1 MAKIEIKKGAALG
14 VAVGIEIDVLFSCE
28 AMDELEKEIGGDF
41 SSIDEWLRS
50 GQDTKTLFKRICKVI
65 EIFANAAVIQENTL
79 IDMGLAPG
87 EKRKFYEKGV
97 FEKILDLNK
106 TAEYLNIC
114 MGVINEGTAVAIP
127 DEVEF
132 AEKDEFLEEIEAAK
146 NR

>member
-1 MAKIEIKKGAALG
+1 MAKIEIKNG
-14 VAVGIEIDVLFSCE
+14 VAIDVVFSCE
-28 AMDELEKEIGGDF
+28 AMDELEKEIGGEF
-41 SSIDEWLRS
+41 SSIDEWLRNR
-50 GQDTKTLFKRICKVI
+50 DTKTSFKRICKVI
-65 EIFANAAVIQENTL
+65 EIFANAAVIQDNTL

-87 EKRKFYEKGV
+87 EKKKFYEKGV

-114 MGVINEGTAVAIP
+114 MGIINEGTAVAIP

-132 AEKDEFLEEIEAAK
+132 AEKDEFLEEIEATK